1 MTEEL
6 QSDIVDKAV
15 FEQLLEMD
23 DEDEKFSQGVVF
35 NYFDQAKDT
44 FKEMDEAL
52 TKKDLPRLSRLGHY
66 LKGSSAAIGL
76 KKLVVTFE
84 KIQHTGNLKKDSSS
98 SNSLKEDEA
107 IKMLKDLLEQAK
119 TQFKETEDVLTEF
132 YEKR

>member
-1 MTEEL
+1 
-6 QSDIVDKAV
+6 

-132 YEKR
+132 Y